1 MVWAA
6 TLRNLASGMNRGRE
20 VSKGDCGR
28 VAREVGGNPGS
39 VGSWRP
45 REEWWEKGIEK
56 RI

>member
-1 MVWAA
+1 MRKLV
-6 TLRNLASGMNRGRE
+6 LGMNRGRE

-28 VAREVGGNPGS
+28 VVREVGGNLGS
-39 VGSWRP
+39 VGLWRL